1 MVTTDPHEDQTTAE
15 VSAQDGTEF
24 AANACAEAV
33 EAEAD
38 HAEVNGYRND
48 EIVETDGT
56 LDDDE
61 RIELERASGMSR
73 MESKRAGGYTPPL
86 TRAHQYPHDTMIR
99 DIALAYARSGLHVF
113 PCNPSGDRAKQPITK
128 NGFKDAATDPD
139 KIWRWYTQFKSA
151 LIGLR
156 TGRTS
161 GVLVVDLDN
170 KNGVNGIAELE
181 KLEAKHGKLSETY
194 TVITPSGGKHLYF
207 DMPDI
212 DLGCSASRVGPGIDI
227 RAEGGYVIAPPSMLG
242 DGRTYESVDN
252 GFDIT
257 GAAKAPDWLIK
268 LAMAKRKRKARTPL
282 DRSVAEIKPR
292 NWVQKILDAECA
304 VVAEAEKKTRN
315 DTLNKAAFRLGQLI
329 GQKALTRE
337 EAEDALYEAAREC
350 GLLIDAGGEDAVLA
364 TLNSGLAAGQEAA
377 REHPLFP
384 DRHPD
389 SGIALKDSIDNVRAL
404 LSFLGVTMKF
414 NRFAYRTDILGLRDY
429 KLLDDNALLEIW
441 ALAHQYWFK
450 ASRDHLAGA
459 LTAIGLEN
467 AYHPVRDYFDS
478 LHWDGVER
486 LDEWLVTYAGA
497 EDTEYVR
504 AVGRKTLLAA
514 VRRVRQPGV
523 KHDAM
528 LVLEGPQYAGKSS
541 LFRILA
547 IRDEW
552 FTDNFTLKLADD
564 EKKLIEQTAGCLI
577 LEIPELKGLQHSQ
590 VETIKAF
597 LSRQVDKSRLSYGR
611 FPATVPRQYIIGGT
625 INPEDDA
632 PYLKDKTGNRRFW
645 PVTTADH
652 IDVASLRRD
661 IDQLW
666 AEAVYLEA
674 TGESLE
680 LPRHVLA
687 AARVE
692 QEKRVAED
700 PLVEALDDAFGEML
714 GRVLTEDVWTLIGKP
729 NPAQREQWAKKALG
743 QAMRKLGWKKEKLS
757 KKEPG
762 SKESRKRYFYTRGAE
777 PYPMIEVIAQRGEK
791 PIVQYADPKDRPE
804 IDRGE
809 I

>member
-1 MVTTDPHEDQTTAE
+1 MVTTDHHEDQNTAE

-24 AANACAEAV
+24 AAHAVNECVEAV
-33 EAEAD
+33 EAEAEPD
-38 HAEVNGYRND
+38 GHSMSETA
-48 EIVETDGT
+48 ETDGK
-56 LDDDE
+56 LSDE
-61 RIELERASGMSR
+61 ERLALERASGILR
-73 MESKRAGGYTPPL
+73 MESKKAGGYTPPL
-86 TRAHQYPHDTMIR
+86 TRAHQYPHDTIIMGV
-99 DIALAYARSGLHVF
+99 ALAYARSGLHVF

-128 NGFKDAATDPD
+128 NGFKDATTDSD
-139 KIWRWYTQFKSA
+139 KIYHWWASWPSA

-156 TGRTS
+156 TGRPS
-161 GVLVVDLDN
+161 GVFVVDLDN

-181 KLEAKHGKLSETY
+181 GLEAKHGKLPETY
-194 TVITPSGGKHLYF
+194 AVVTPSGGKHLYF
-207 DMPDI
+207 AMPDI
-212 DLGCSASRVGPGIDI
+212 DLGCSASRVAEGIDI
-227 RAEGGYVIAPPSMLG
+227 RAEGGYVIAPPSLLG
-242 DGRTYESVDN
+242 SGGKYVAVDN
-252 GFDIT
+252 GFTIAD
-257 GAAKAPDWLIK
+257 AVQAPDWLIK
-268 LAMAKRKRKARTPL
+268 LAMAKRKRKTKTPL

-292 NWVQKILDAECA
+292 NWVQKILDAECEA
-304 VVAEAEKKTRN
+304 VATAEKKTRN
-315 DTLNKAAFRLGQLI
+315 DTLNKAAWRLGQLV

-350 GLLIDAGGEDAVLA
+350 GLLVDDGGEDAVLD
-364 TLNSGLAAGQEAA
+364 TMNSGLTAGQQATF
-377 REHPLFP
+377 EHPLFP

-389 SGIALKDSIDNVRAL
+389 GGIALKDSIDNVRAL

-414 NRFAYRTDILGLRDY
+414 NRFAYRTDIFGLKDY
-429 KLLDDNALLEIW
+429 RFLDDNVLLEIW
-441 ALAHQYWFK
+441 ALAHQYHFK

-459 LTAIGLEN
+459 LGAIGLEN
-467 AYHPVRDYFDS
+467 AYHPVLEYFDA
-478 LHWDGVER
+478 LHWDGIER
-486 LDEWLVTYAGA
+486 VGQWLTTYAGA
-497 EDTEYVR
+497 EDNEYVS

-528 LVLEGPQYAGKSS
+528 LVLEGPQVAGKST
-541 LFRILA
+541 LFRTLA
-547 IRDEW
+547 VKDEW

-597 LSRQVDKSRLSYGR
+597 LSRQTDKARLSYGR

-645 PVTTADH
+645 PVTTADQ
-652 IDVASLRRD
+652 IDLASLRRD

-666 AEAVYLEA
+666 AEAVHLEA
-674 TGESLE
+674 KGESLE

-687 AARVE
+687 AAKAE

-714 GRVLTEDVWTLIGKP
+714 GRVLIEDVWTLIGKP
-729 NPAQREQWAKKALG
+729 DPAQRKQWDKTALG
-743 QAMRKLGWKKEKLS
+743 QAMRRLGWEKQKLR

-762 SKESRKRYFYTRGAE
+762 EKESKKRYFYTRGAE
-777 PYPMIEVIAQRGEK
+777 PH
-791 PIVQYADPKDRPE
+791 PE
-804 IDRGE
+804 IVLQSRLGE
-809 I
+809 QPKVRYAQSRDEQSEF

>member
-1 MVTTDPHEDQTTAE
+1 
-15 VSAQDGTEF
+15 
-24 AANACAEAV
+24 
-33 EAEAD
+33 
-38 HAEVNGYRND
+38 
-48 EIVETDGT
+48 
-56 LDDDE
+56 
-61 RIELERASGMSR
+61 
-73 MESKRAGGYTPPL
+73 
-86 TRAHQYPHDTMIR
+86 
-99 DIALAYARSGLHVF
+99 
-113 PCNPSGDRAKQPITK
+113 
-128 NGFKDAATDPD
+128 
-139 KIWRWYTQFKSA
+139 
-151 LIGLR
+151 
-156 TGRTS
+156 
-161 GVLVVDLDN
+161 
-170 KNGVNGIAELE
+170 
-181 KLEAKHGKLSETY
+181 
-194 TVITPSGGKHLYF
+194 
-207 DMPDI
+207 
-212 DLGCSASRVGPGIDI
+212 
-227 RAEGGYVIAPPSMLG
+227 
-242 DGRTYESVDN
+242 
-252 GFDIT
+252 
-257 GAAKAPDWLIK
+257 
-268 LAMAKRKRKARTPL
+268 
-282 DRSVAEIKPR
+282 
-292 NWVQKILDAECA
+292 
-304 VVAEAEKKTRN
+304 
-315 DTLNKAAFRLGQLI
+315 
-329 GQKALTRE
+329 
-337 EAEDALYEAAREC
+337 
-350 GLLIDAGGEDAVLA
+350 
-364 TLNSGLAAGQEAA
+364 
-377 REHPLFP
+377 
-384 DRHPD
+384 
-389 SGIALKDSIDNVRAL
+389 
-404 LSFLGVTMKF
+404 
-414 NRFAYRTDILGLRDY
+414 
-429 KLLDDNALLEIW
+429 
-441 ALAHQYWFK
+441 
-450 ASRDHLAGA
+450 
-459 LTAIGLEN
+459 
-467 AYHPVRDYFDS
+467 
-478 LHWDGVER
+478 
-486 LDEWLVTYAGA
+486 
-497 EDTEYVR
+497 
-504 AVGRKTLLAA
+504 
-514 VRRVRQPGV
+514 
-523 KHDAM
+523 M